1 MAQCPSLGSKS
12 NVFALLSTESFNV
25 ILDTGSADLWLAGSG
40 CSSTSGCDS
49 TTQLYQVSLSRTA
62 SARSSSAAV
71 RGGSSSSPS
80 PGNVGDSFKV
90 SYGSGEASGSLVS
103 DSVTLAGY
111 TVSNQ
116 TFASCQEVTEGLLA
130 GPVSG
135 IMGLG
140 FEKIASSNT
149 TPWWENL
156 AKIGQLGSNQ
166 EMGFAFTRFLHYAS
180 SENVVMPGG
189 VASFG
194 SANQTLYTGGTF
206 PFFLT

>member
-1 MAQCPSLGSKS
+1 M
-12 NVFALLSTESFNV
+12 

-40 CSSTSGCDS
+40 CSQASGCDS
-49 TTQLYQVSLSRTA
+49 TTQLYQTGQSSTA
-62 SARSSSAAV
+62 LEHSSAAV
-71 RGGSSSSPS
+71 RGNPASTGAN
-80 PGNVGDSFKV
+80 GNVGDDFRI
-90 SYGSGEASGSLVS
+90 SYGSGEASGTIVA

-116 TFASCQEVTEGLLA
+116 TFASCKEVTEGLLA

-140 FEKIASSNT
+140 FEKISSSHT

-156 AKIGQLGSNQ
+156 AKSDQLGINQ
-166 EMGFAFTRFLHYAS
+166 EMGFAFTRFLHDAS
-180 SENVVMPGG
+180 AENQVMPGG

-194 SANQTLYTGGTF
+194 SANETLYTGGELIYLLIS
-206 PFFLT
+206 PSILCSESLS